1 MAMAGFRRAQWLLRR
16 QDGSLGG
23 FIRFEY
29 AGERCTVEVQ
39 AGQAPRTARAVLLD
53 DSGAAFSL
61 GAADQAAPRSFRA
74 EEIAPYA
81 RAAVVQGDALL
92 YVAGEGADFDETRR
106 LLQKPARP
114 AQAKPRPQREAPRA
128 ESPAPHEN
136 AAAPAI
142 EGWQLKAHNAPGFPT
157 RITGRFTRDGR
168 MAAALD
174 GIAGLYAPE
183 PPPGLSGYHWENGYW
198 VRVVE
203 GL

>member
-1 MAMAGFRRAQWLLRR
+1 MAGFRRAQWLLRR

-39 AGQAPRTARAVLLD
+39 AGQVARTARAVLLD
-53 DSGAAFSL
+53 EGGATFSL
-61 GAADQAAPRSFRA
+61 GAADQASPRSFRA

-92 YVAGEGADFDETRR
+92 YVAGEGADFDAMRR

-114 AQAKPRPQREAPRA
+114 AQASPRPAREKPRA
-128 ESPAPHEN
+128 EPPAPREK
-136 AAAPAI
+136 AAASAK
-142 EGWQLKAHNAPGFPT
+142 EGWQLQAHSAPGMPT
-157 RITGRFTRDGR
+157 RITGRFTRQGR
-168 MAAALD
+168 IAATLH

-183 PPPGLSGYHWENGYW
+183 PPPGLAGYQWENGYW
-198 VRVVE
+198 VRVVGE
-203 GL
+203 S